1 MSDLL
6 PPDYFSAA
14 LANSARM
21 GDPLQFYLQEEV
33 ILAYYRNRIPELNP
47 STVFNGFDKWYKRRK
62 TFKQIEEMLEQH
74 HVNLIAVV
82 LQGQLI
88 TQGWKATYMQRE
100 LQWTEELRRAG
111 EMNAVQLNYQAQLRQ
126 MDEEAQR
133 RRDIRLHEHAMELQ
147 RLNNDHG
154 LALKN
159 AGIISPVQRVSD
171 MQQVSDKLREM
182 LIDIHNSDYPERV
195 KNQWAG
201 MIIRIGQS
209 SLT

>member
-1 MSDLL
+1 
-6 PPDYFSAA
+6 
-14 LANSARM
+14 M

-47 STVFNGFDKWYKRRK
+47 STVFNGFDKWYRRRK

-111 EMNAVQLNYQAQLRQ
+111 EMNAVQLNYQTQLRQ

>member
-1 MSDLL
+1 
-6 PPDYFSAA
+6 
-14 LANSARM
+14 M